1 MNSEKLAKLQPIT
14 GVIFDAFGTLASI
27 RKPTHPYRQLLRIGE
42 RQGRRSSAADLREL
56 MTQPMALFAAAMKFE
71 IEVSQEEMQ
80 ALRDS
85 LEGEI
90 ASIEPYPEA
99 REAVSM
105 LRDAGIKTAICSNLS
120 LPYGPAVASLF
131 PNIDTAIFSYAE
143 GVMKPDAMIYQIT
156 CRRLGIAPGQYFAG
170 PEGQI
175 VMIGDS
181 PKCDRDGPRSIGIN
195 GYLLNRSGG
204 GQFNDLV
211 QFAEQIIHRNN
222 A

>member
-1 MNSEKLAKLQPIT
+1 
-14 GVIFDAFGTLASI
+14 
-27 RKPTHPYRQLLRIGE
+27 
-42 RQGRRSSAADLREL
+42 
-56 MTQPMALFAAAMKFE
+56 MALFAAAMEFE

-143 GVMKPDAMIYQIT
+143 GVMKPDPMIYKIA
-156 CRRLGIAPGQYFAG
+156 CSRLGISPGQYFAG
-170 PEGQI
+170 PGGQV

-181 PKCDRDGPRSIGIN
+181 PKCDKDAPRSIGIN
-195 GYLLNRSGG
+195 GYLLDRCGG
-204 GQFNDLV
+204 GQFSDLV

>member
-1 MNSEKLAKLQPIT
+1 
-14 GVIFDAFGTLASI
+14 
-27 RKPTHPYRQLLRIGE
+27 
-42 RQGRRSSAADLREL
+42 
-56 MTQPMALFAAAMKFE
+56 MTQPLTLSDAAME
-71 IEVSQEEMQ
+71 LGIEVTQEQMQ
-80 ALRDS
+80 ALRES

-90 ASIEPYPEA
+90 ASIEPYAEA

-105 LRDAGIKTAICSNLS
+105 LRDAGIKTAICSNLP

-143 GVMKPDAMIYQIT
+143 GVMKPDAMIYQLA
-156 CRRLGIAPGQYFAG
+156 CSRLGIPPGQYFAG
-170 PEGQI
+170 PGGQV

-181 PKCDRDGPRSIGIN
+181 PNYDRDGPRSIGIN

-211 QFAEQIIHRNN
+211 QFAEQIIRRNN